1 MFLQL
6 DRTVFHFISLN
17 LTRFLQRMH
26 LVYVIY
32 HLLSTMFGKL
42 FMPVA
47 HLILLLLVKIQGV

>member
-32 HLLSTMFGKL
+32 HLLSTMFGKIPKYL
-42 FMPVA
+42 TTLA
-47 HLILLLLVKIQGV
+47 EHLRNQHHR